1 VRAFLA
7 VPVGGG
13 EALPRLGEW
22 LGRLE
27 AIRGLR
33 PVPRHQLHFT
43 LKFFE
48 ELPADRVAAAKQ
60 AAARAAVSAPPFSLE
75 LAGLGV
81 FPPRGPAR
89 VLWVG
94 CGAGA
99 RELTALAEAVERE
112 FARAGFAPEPRP
124 FSPHLTLAR
133 AKDPKPGRA
142 AAELAASN
150 AVAGVGAFPVREL
163 VLFASV
169 LGPAGAAHTPLARI
183 PLGPTDP
190 GLAVG

>member
-7 VPVGGG
+7 VPVGGEG
-13 EALPRLGEW
+13 TLPRLGEW
-22 LGRLE
+22 LGLLE
-27 AIRGLR
+27 GIRGLR
-33 PVPRHQLHFT
+33 AVPSHQLHFT

-48 ELPADRVAAAKQ
+48 ELPADRLAAAKEAATR
-60 AAARAAVSAPPFSLE
+60 AAASVAPFPLT

-99 RELTALAEAVERE
+99 DALVSLASAVDRE
-112 FARAGFAPEPRP
+112 FTLEGFSPEDRP

-133 AKDPKPGRA
+133 AKDPRAGRA
-142 AAELAASN
+142 AADFASAN
-150 AVAGVGAFPVREL
+150 AIFDGGLLDVKEL
-163 VLFASV
+163 VLYGSV
-169 LGPAGAAHTPLARI
+169 LGSSGAIHTPLSRF
-183 PLGPTDP
+183 PLAG
-190 GLAVG
+190 A